1 MVGDDDSPEHRG
13 DEALR
18 DIRRMLG
25 CDPATG
31 ENPVVQQLR
40 ANQERVSRVLA
51 NLADNQDD
59 RINFRINSVIKE
71 EFERLCKA
79 RGSTLSREIKR
90 IMVEAIRKQKL
101 MTI

>member
-25 CDPATG
+25 RDPATG
-31 ENPVVQQLR
+31 ENPVIQQLR

-59 RINFRINSVIKE
+59 RINFRINSVIKG
-71 EFERLCKA
+71 EFDRLCKA

-101 MTI
+101 N